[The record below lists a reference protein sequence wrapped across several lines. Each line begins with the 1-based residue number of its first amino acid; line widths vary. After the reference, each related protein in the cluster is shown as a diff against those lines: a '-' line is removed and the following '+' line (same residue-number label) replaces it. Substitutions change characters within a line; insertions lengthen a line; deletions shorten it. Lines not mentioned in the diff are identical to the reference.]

1 MYLPSSDDY
10 LKGKARRMLP
20 TKNPRT
26 NIDVNIFVKH
36 FLYAQL

>member
-20 TKNPRT
+20 TKPRT